1 MMLEEQSMCN
11 EISYWEHCDLCWDA
25 QNITVQFLAGEH
37 YFQFHYPARL
47 GSVLLRRLTHNG
59 WRLAD
64 LWPLIE
70 ENAADAVPSR
80 FCYHFRRPANQE
92 AHSIDQIG
100 AL

>member
-1 MMLEEQSMCN
+1 MPEEQSMCN

-25 QNITVQFLAGEH
+25 QNITVQFLTGEH

-47 GSVLLRRLTHNG
+47 GNLLLRRLTRNG

-80 FCYHFRRPANQE
+80 FCYHFQRPANQE
-92 AHSIDQIG
+92 AQHIEQIG